1 MTIPITL
8 GVASVL
14 LRIKFPSASNIIV
27 PNGGHL
33 ICGFSTALNANYEAA
48 SCIE

>member
-8 GVASVL
+8 GVTSVL
-14 LRIKFPSASNIIV
+14 LRIKFPSASNIII

-33 ICGFSTALNANYEAA
+33 ICGFSTGINANYEAA